1 MDETKVARLA
11 RQVARLRK
19 ETQTLA
25 QEGAS
30 FPAIWRNARR
40 VEACLRMME
49 MNLGQSLVKS
59 EQ

>member
-11 RQVARLRK
+11 KQVARLRK
-19 ETQTLA
+19 GAQALA

-49 MNLGQSLVKS
+49 INLGQGLIRP
-59 EQ
+59 E